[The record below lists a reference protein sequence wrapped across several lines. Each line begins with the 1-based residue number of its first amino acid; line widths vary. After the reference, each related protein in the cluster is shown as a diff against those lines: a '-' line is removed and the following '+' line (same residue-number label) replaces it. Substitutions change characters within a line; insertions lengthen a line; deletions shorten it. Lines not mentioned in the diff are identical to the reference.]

1 MLPLSSK
8 QIATVI
14 GVLCV
19 VVLLVWLVSKVKDK
33 IEDSITNNK
42 LVDEANAEIDVNK
55 TTLTQSQLNTLST
68 KIYSALKGAGSDEDA
83 VYAAIEE
90 VQNRTDLLQL
100 IKTFGVKNSLTM
112 KEWLYDDLS
121 VDEIAHINNILASKN
136 INYVF

>member
-1 MLPLSSK
+1 MKALTSK
-8 QIATVI
+8 QIGIAVA
-14 GVLCV
+14 V
-19 VVLLVWLVSKVKDK
+19 VCAFVLLIWIISKVKGK
-33 IEDSITNNK
+33 IEDSIVNNK
-42 LVDEANAEIDVNK
+42 LVDEVNAEMDVNQ

-68 KIYSALKGAGSDEDA
+68 KIYSALKGVGSDEDA
-83 VYAAIEE
+83 VYSAFEE

-100 IKTFGVKNSLTM
+100 IKTFGVKDSLTI

>member
-1 MLPLSSK
+1 MLSLSSK

-100 IKTFGVKNSLTM
+100 IKTFGVKDSLTM

>member
-19 VVLLVWLVSKVKDK
+19 VVLHVWLVSKVKDK